1 MGGYVFDIN
10 KDDDRLINGLDICRY
25 VYINISPRVSVCLRA
40 PPYLVVE
47 EHAGEVDDGLVHRL
61 VEDLAV
67 DFWRDIERKE
77 GKQRVYA
84 NAPPKR
90 GPRHQPMVPP
100 LPALHTYATTMHT
113 YTRLDTHT
121 HKQYADALTDR
132 GEETFLGE
140 RSRR

>member
-1 MGGYVFDIN
+1 M
-10 KDDDRLINGLDICRY
+10 
-25 VYINISPRVSVCLRA
+25 CLRA

-61 VEDLAV
+61 IEDLAV

-90 GPRHQPMVPP
+90 GPRHQPMVPS
-100 LPALHTYATTMHT
+100 LPALHTHATTMHT

-121 HKQYADALTDR
+121 KTIRGRLDGPGGGDVLGGEVEEVDEVDAEVVAGVLQHAPAPVQEQEAAH
-132 GEETFLGE
+132 GCFLGF
-140 RSRR
+140 RD